1 MECRE
6 TERRQH
12 PGQDVGALFVHRSRA
27 SAVAPKR
34 KVFVFD
40 GDGALWMNL
49 GSLATIA
56 LHQPKNLI
64 HICWDNQQYE
74 SSGGEPTV
82 STAGN
87 IEFAGIARSA
97 GIKSSRR
104 VSTVDELKEAVSH
117 ALSHDGPH
125 FIWARIEAA
134 RTEAPPLRYD
144 ELENKYRFI
153 RYVEETEGSIS
164 LRSAAR
170 QLPAQI
176 VRESLILG
184 GRPRSQCAETKGL
197 GHEDE
202 KTVVL
207 GRGGSRLRRAFVAAT
222 VGLNGQQHGQQ
233 SASTTTTS
241 AAWLP
246 APRTRGRR
254 LGDRGDH

>member
-1 MECRE
+1 MKRFECLQAIAPLIKDE
-6 TERRQH
+6 
-12 PGQDVGALFVHRSRA
+12 LFVTTA
-27 SAVAPKR
+27 GGATAEWNAVRPSDGNIQVKTLGLCSSIGLGLALSLPKR

-134 RTEAPPLRYD
+134 RAEAPPLRYD

-153 RYVEETEGSIS
+153 RYVEETEGINI
-164 LRSAAR
+164 LRVAMPASY
-170 QLPAQI
+170 QL
-176 VRESLILG
+176 
-184 GRPRSQCAETKGL
+184 K
-197 GHEDE
+197 
-202 KTVVL
+202 
-207 GRGGSRLRRAFVAAT
+207 
-222 VGLNGQQHGQQ
+222 
-233 SASTTTTS
+233 
-241 AAWLP
+241 
-246 APRTRGRR
+246 
-254 LGDRGDH
+254 